1 MTLHVGEPPV
11 ELTDG
16 VREVLRRRA
25 EKGRFSTPVL
35 GSVKAEELTVGA
47 PHRVYTMTL
56 EDVAEQRSLDTAR
69 FTSWRYLVYRGDRAV
84 AGIEVPDTEVEDL
97 EGRIQ
102 VNEGQFVGATS
113 ETVAM
118 AEALDEVERSGYE
131 LRLLKILPLYTVAL
145 WLRPD
150 GDDPDLLI
158 PMGQAHPAVES
169 GRVYRAAEF
178 LEALSGPAS
187 EAARFDNRPQV

>member
-1 MTLHVGEPPV
+1 M
-11 ELTDG
+11 
-16 VREVLRRRA
+16 
-25 EKGRFSTPVL
+25 
-35 GSVKAEELTVGA
+35 
-47 PHRVYTMTL
+47 
-56 EDVAEQRSLDTAR
+56 
-69 FTSWRYLVYRGDRAV
+69 
-84 AGIEVPDTEVEDL
+84 
-97 EGRIQ
+97 
-102 VNEGQFVGATS
+102 GATS

-118 AEALDEVERSGYE
+118 AEALEEVERGGYE

-169 GRVYRAAEF
+169 GRVYRPAEF